1 MKATHPTFTL
11 PILAC
16 AVLVALIAP
25 AASGQPKAKNVD
37 LFWQRADFDSLK
49 IKSIA
54 FMPTVSFDHD
64 LQKEQEAEDA
74 MAQTIRAVQQRRAAA
89 GEAAVYRWLSPTSVQ
104 ALFKARPAADSVWKL
119 QRERALKSPQA
130 RVDSLAAPVMCAALR
145 VNALL
150 TLRVDRMEKV
160 EPEFNQAGKPTTT
173 IACHAA
179 LVDSAGRLLWT
190 ASGTEAGE
198 GQYYDPSAGVQ
209 SVSGSGLAAKPKTG
223 QMGAPEYKDVGA
235 RLFERWAQ
243 AFPRPA
249 GVAPPPKPSN

>member
-1 MKATHPTFTL
+1 MQATHRTFTL
-11 PILAC
+11 QIVAC
-16 AVLVALIAP
+16 AVLAALIVPP
-25 AASGQPKAKNVD
+25 AGAQPKPKHVD

-54 FMPTVSFDHD
+54 FLPTVSFDHD
-64 LQKEQEAEDA
+64 LQKEQGAEDA
-74 MAQTIRAVQQRRAAA
+74 MAQTIRGV
-89 GEAAVYRWLSPTSVQ
+89 VYRWMSPTTVL
-104 ALFKARPAADSVWKL
+104 ALFKNRPAADSVWKL
-119 QRERALKSPQA
+119 QRERILKSPQA
-130 RVDSLAAPVMCAALR
+130 RVDSLAAPIICSALR

-150 TLRVDRMEKV
+150 SLRVDRMEKV
-160 EPEFNQAGKPTTT
+160 EPEWNQAGKPTTT

-190 ASGTEAGE
+190 ASGTETGE
-198 GQYYDPSAGVQ
+198 GQYYDPNAGVQ

-249 GVAPPPKPSN
+249 GVALPPKPSN

>member
-1 MKATHPTFTL
+1 MKATHLTITL
-11 PILAC
+11 RIVAC
-16 AVLVALIAP
+16 AVLAALIAP
-25 AASGQPKAKNVD
+25 VAGGEPKAQPKVKNVD

-54 FMPTVSFDHD
+54 FLPTVSFDHD

-74 MAQTIRAVQQRRAAA
+74 MAQTIRGV
-89 GEAAVYRWLSPTSVQ
+89 VYRWLSPTSVQ
-104 ALFKARPAADSVWKL
+104 ALFKARPAADSVWKV
-119 QRERALKSPQA
+119 QRERVLKSPQA
-130 RVDSLAAPVMCAALR
+130 RIDSLAAPILCAALR

-150 TLRVDRMEKV
+150 SLRVDRMEKV
-160 EPEFNQAGKPTTT
+160 EPEWNQAGKPTTT

-179 LVDSAGRLLWT
+179 LVDSAGRLLWS
-190 ASGTEAGE
+190 ASGTETGE
-198 GQYYDPSAGVQ
+198 GQYYDPNAGVQ
-209 SVSGSGLAAKPKTG
+209 SVSGSGLSAKPKTG

-249 GVAPPPKPSN
+249 GVALPPKPSN

>member
-1 MKATHPTFTL
+1 MKAAHVGFTL
-11 PILAC
+11 RIVAC
-16 AVLVALIAP
+16 AVLAALIAP
-25 AASGQPKAKNVD
+25 PASGQPKAKNVD
-37 LFWQRADFDSLK
+37 LFWQRADFDSLG

-54 FMPTVSFDHD
+54 FLPTLSFDHD
-64 LQKEQEAEDA
+64 LTKEQGAEDA
-74 MAQTIRAVQQRRAAA
+74 MAQTIRGV
-89 GEAAVYRWLSPTSVQ
+89 VYRWLSPTSVL
-104 ALFKARPAADSVWKL
+104 ALCKARPAADSVWKL
-119 QRERALKSPQA
+119 QRERILKSPQA
-130 RVDSLAAPVMCAALR
+130 RVDSLAAPILCAALR

-150 TLRVDRMEKV
+150 SLRVDRMEKV
-160 EPEFNQAGKPTTT
+160 EPEWNQAGKPTTT

-190 ASGTEAGE
+190 ASGTETGE
-198 GQYYDPSAGVQ
+198 GQYYDPNAGVQ

-249 GVAPPPKPSN
+249 GVALPPKPSN

>member
-1 MKATHPTFTL
+1 MKATHLTVTL
-11 PILAC
+11 RIVAC
-16 AVLVALIAP
+16 AVLAALIAP
-25 AASGQPKAKNVD
+25 VAGAEPKGKNVD
-37 LFWQRADFDSLK
+37 LFWQRADFDSLR

-54 FMPTVSFDHD
+54 FLPTVSFDHD

-74 MAQTIRAVQQRRAAA
+74 MAQTIRGV
-89 GEAAVYRWLSPTSVQ
+89 VYRWLSPTSVQ
-104 ALFKARPAADSVWKL
+104 ALCKARPAADSVWKV
-119 QRERALKSPQA
+119 QRERVLKSPQA
-130 RVDSLAAPVMCAALR
+130 RIDSLAAPILCAALR

-150 TLRVDRMEKV
+150 SLRVDRMEKV
-160 EPEFNQAGKPTTT
+160 EPEWNQAGKPTTT

-190 ASGTEAGE
+190 ASGTETGE
-198 GQYYDPSAGVQ
+198 GQYYDPNAGVQ
-209 SVSGSGLAAKPKTG
+209 SVSGSGLSAKPKTG

-249 GVAPPPKPSN
+249 GVALPPKPSN